1 MFIFEK
7 KRQKVIL
14 LRFLR
19 MMINKDIRATSRL
32 SRRPGNRI
40 QSRQNM
46 PGYLSLIHLIFAQLL
61 IQRLVQTLNDT
72 VIGTQIAKRPSGC

>member
-1 MFIFEK
+1 MYIFEK

-19 MMINKDIRATSRL
+19 MMINKDIRARNGLSHSRKPHTIPAIHA
-32 SRRPGNRI
+32 R
-40 QSRQNM
+40 M
-46 PGYLSLIHLIFAQLL
+46 LSLIHLIFAQLL